1 MFEMLTTQ
9 LMTTIPMM
17 ITMMVVI
24 VMTVM
29 KWVIAEWLLEAY
41 RRQWLAMLQIDSG
54 VDVGFVS
61 LLMSL

>member
-29 KWVIAEWLLEAY
+29 KCVIAEWLLEAY

>member
-1 MFEMLTTQ
+1 
-9 LMTTIPMM
+9 M
-17 ITMMVVI
+17 ITMMLVI

-29 KWVIAEWLLEAY
+29 KCVVAEWLLEAY

-61 LLMSL
+61 L